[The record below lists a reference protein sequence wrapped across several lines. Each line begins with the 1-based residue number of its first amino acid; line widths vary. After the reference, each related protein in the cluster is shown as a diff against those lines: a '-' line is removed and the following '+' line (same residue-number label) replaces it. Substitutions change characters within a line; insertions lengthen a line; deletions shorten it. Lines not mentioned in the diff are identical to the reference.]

1 MILCGPNSAL
11 QEQEI
16 EICPWYVVWK
26 CGRENQWVSFGIVL
40 LKVKAIY
47 VTYIGVKKVLEKH
60 FYNLWWLWNL
70 FRILLKHRCRLLLW
84 QNFDRRCWSITK
96 KVLPAWAASTSFW
109 CIIFSIIFNFLS
121 HWSIRQ
127 RNFSQKQLASPNA
140 NWEIFSLHYGGSNQG
155 IAGCQFFIGSPH
167 WAQNLDFLL

>member
-1 MILCGPNSAL
+1 MWLKLCFTGTGNRDL
-11 QEQEI
+11 FL
-16 EICPWYVVWK
+16 ICGLEMCRQGKSMGIIWYCLTESESNICDIHW
-26 CGRENQWVSFGIVL
+26 G
-40 LKVKAIY
+40 
-47 VTYIGVKKVLEKH
+47 EKSSGEA
-60 FYNLWWLWNL
+60 FYNLWCLWNF
-70 FRILLKHRCRLLLW
+70 FRILLKHHCRLLLW

-109 CIIFSIIFNFLS
+109 CIISSIIFNFLS